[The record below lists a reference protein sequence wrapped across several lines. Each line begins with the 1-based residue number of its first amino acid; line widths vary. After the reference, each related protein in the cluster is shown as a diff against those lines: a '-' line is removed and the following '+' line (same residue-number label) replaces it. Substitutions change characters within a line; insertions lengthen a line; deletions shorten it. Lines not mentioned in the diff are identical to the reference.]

1 MNACTFFG
9 HKDCSPA
16 IIPLLEKAIVD
27 LVVNHDVRMF
37 YVGNQG
43 QFDAYARRVLR
54 GITETYPQVS
64 YAVVLAYMPCGASVN
79 GDSSDTM
86 LPEGIERI
94 HPRYAI
100 SWRNRWVLAHAGF
113 VIAYVTHS
121 WGGAVCPVGTQTA
134 QTGIEFGSVWKNG
147 RISKASSSSGD
158 SGACFS
164 SRRTSRVDAGML
176 RPPIPSRGI
185 VPEKQETPGDYECR
199 VNPANPFL

>member
-54 GITETYPQVS
+54 GITKTYPQVS

-79 GDSSDTM
+79 EDSSDTM

-100 SWRNRWVLAHAGF
+100 SWRNRWMLARADF

-121 WGGAVCPVGTQTA
+121 WGGAVCSVGTQTA
-134 QTGIEFGSVWKNG
+134 QAGIEFGSGSGVWKNG
-147 RISKASSSSGD
+147 RISKASSSQLPVTGGS
-158 SGACFS
+158 
-164 SRRTSRVDAGML
+164 VKNAGIRILKM
-176 RPPIPSRGI
+176 RISVFPSC
-185 VPEKQETPGDYECR
+185 P
-199 VNPANPFL
+199 VNWCL

>member
-54 GITETYPQVS
+54 GITKTYPQVS

-79 GDSSDTM
+79 EDSSDTM

-100 SWRNRWVLAHAGF
+100 SWRNRWMLAHADF

-121 WGGAVCPVGTQTA
+121 WGGAARYVQSALRQHKQVL
-134 QTGIEFGSVWKNG
+134 NL
-147 RISKASSSSGD
+147 
-158 SGACFS
+158 GADQACGK
-164 SRRTSRVDAGML
+164 TD
-176 RPPIPSRGI
+176 
-185 VPEKQETPGDYECR
+185 E
-199 VNPANPFL
+199 